1 MRGYSEPDVTYA
13 TTKSAGA
20 DLYAKEGKTVK
31 AGGRILIPVKSKGID
46 IEENHCGL
54 ICPRS
59 GLALKHGITVL
70 NAPGVIDCDY
80 TGEWGV
86 ILYNSSTEDYEVK
99 EGDRV
104 AQLIIVNYRKVYG
117 APVLSAKERQ
127 DGGYGSSGK

>member
-1 MRGYSEPDVTYA
+1 MRGYSQPGVTYA

-20 DLYAKEGKTVK
+20 DLYAKKDATIK
-31 AGGRILIPVKSKGID
+31 AGERVLVPVDSTGID

-70 NAPGVIDCDY
+70 NAPGVIDSDY

-86 ILYNSSTEDYEVK
+86 ILYNTSTEDYEVK

-104 AQLIIVNYRKVYG
+104 AQLLIVNYRKVYG
-117 APVLSAKERQ
+117 APIVSAKGRQ
-127 DGGYGSSGK
+127 DGGYGSSGR